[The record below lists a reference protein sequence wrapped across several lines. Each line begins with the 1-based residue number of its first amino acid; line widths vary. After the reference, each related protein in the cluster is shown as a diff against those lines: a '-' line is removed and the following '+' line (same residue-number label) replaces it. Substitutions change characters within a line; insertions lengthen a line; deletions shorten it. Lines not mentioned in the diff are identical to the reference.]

1 MRYFLAFLFLV
12 ILTSSSCKKESPN
25 GSVVRGK
32 YSIIVT
38 VKHHDRIL
46 QGIPVYLKNNA
57 TEFPGHDTTLYDWS
71 KTSDISGVAYFKEM
85 FGGNYFVYGKGL
97 DSGIGLEVMGAVAL
111 SLSDST
117 TVNNE
122 VYVTLFVT
130 E

>member
-1 MRYFLAFLFLV
+1 MRYFLAFSFL
-12 ILTSSSCKKESPN
+12 IFLLSSSCKKESPT
-25 GSVVRGK
+25 GSIVKGN

-57 TEFPGHDTTLYDWS
+57 TEFPGHDTSLYDWN
-71 KTSDISGVAYFKEM
+71 KTSDLSGIAFFNEL
-85 FGGNYFVYGKGL
+85 FGGNYFLYGKGI
-97 DSGIGLEVMGAVAL
+97 DSAIGMEVIGAAAV